1 MLRKRA
7 LYAIKALLEL
17 AREPER
23 WQSVSQL
30 AQAQQLP
37 APMLEQLLLK
47 LRRAQL
53 LEARRGRSGGY
64 RLAQPAR
71 QTRLA
76 AILLAVEDDGPTG
89 EPWGEPFAMA
99 EVGEP
104 ELEIELP
111 AIPAESLAGD
121 RVLSALQRRLRRA
134 LERELESLSLE
145 ELLFDLR
152 SWQETLREDG
162 GLMVG

>member
-17 AREPER
+17 ARDPER
-23 WQSVSQL
+23 WQSVNQL

-37 APMLEQLLLK
+37 AAMLEQLLLK

-76 AILLAVEDDGPTG
+76 AILLAVEDGGPTG
-89 EPWGEPFAMA
+89 EPLAMA

-104 ELEIELP
+104 AFEIELP

>member
-17 AREPER
+17 ARDPQR
-23 WQSVSQL
+23 WQSVNQL

-76 AILLAVEDDGPTG
+76 AILLAVGDGVP
-89 EPWGEPFAMA
+89 EEQPWTVA

-104 ELEIELP
+104 ALEIELP
-111 AIPAESLAGD
+111 GIPTEALAGD